1 MMNKLVIY
9 FDQTDIDSLMP
20 VGPIPKCLIFHN
32 YYDAVDWL
40 KRHDCKWEE
49 KFPKQL
55 LREAEDLCYEH
66 HVEYDERKI
75 FVTTDYGSHVII
87 FYREKD
93 E

>member
-49 KFPKQL
+49 KFPDAGEFTINRFGRTVRGKYMWG
-55 LREAEDLCYEH
+55 EAYL
-66 HVEYDERKI
+66 
-75 FVTTDYGSHVII
+75 
-87 FYREKD
+87 
-93 E
+93 

>member
-1 MMNKLVIY
+1 MGRGLSMSDHKIIEKDLY
-9 FDQTDIDSLMP
+9 GP
-20 VGPIPKCLIFHN
+20 VTL
-32 YYDAVDWL
+32 
-40 KRHDCKWEE
+40 
-49 KFPKQL
+49 KQL